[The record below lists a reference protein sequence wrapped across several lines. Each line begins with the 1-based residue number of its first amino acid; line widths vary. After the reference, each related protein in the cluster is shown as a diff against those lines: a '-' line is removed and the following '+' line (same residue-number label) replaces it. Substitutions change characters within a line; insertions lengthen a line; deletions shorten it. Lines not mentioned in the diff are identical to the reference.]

1 VNKAILIG
9 NLTRDPELRTGSSGV
24 PVCTFTLAIN
34 RRFANKQGVREADF
48 INIVTFRQKA
58 ELCARYLTK
67 GRKVA
72 VEGVIQTRSYDA
84 QDGTKRY
91 VTEVVADEV
100 ESSAARANR
109 LDGVRADDAP
119 PPPEG
124 RYQGK
129 SAQPFADATTPSS
142 RSSTPP
148 PQGLLQT
155 AGPAACRAAL

>member
-9 NLTRDPELRTGSSGV
+9 NLTRDPELRTGASGV

-48 INIVTFRQKA
+48 LTIVTFKQKA

-72 VEGVIQTRSYDA
+72 VEGSIQTRTYDA

-91 VTEVVADEV
+91 VTEILADEV
-100 ESSAARANR
+100 EFIGGTGGPGSA
-109 LDGVRADDAP
+109 GGRADDAP
-119 PPPEG
+119 PPPEPDD
-124 RYQGK
+124 YQGK
-129 SAQPFADATTPSS
+129 TASPFVNSDDDELPF
-142 RSSTPP
+142 
-148 PQGLLQT
+148 
-155 AGPAACRAAL
+155 